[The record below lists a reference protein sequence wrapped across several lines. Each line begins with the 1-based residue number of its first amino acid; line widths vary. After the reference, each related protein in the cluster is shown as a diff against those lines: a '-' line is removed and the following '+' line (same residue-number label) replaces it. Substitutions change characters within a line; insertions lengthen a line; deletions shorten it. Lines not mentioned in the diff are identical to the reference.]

1 MIFKV
6 ILFYS
11 VIFLWIWL
19 IFRWAA
25 RKLACNMLFHPDKEH
40 LDTPKQHSLDYED
53 VYFTTRDKKKLH
65 GWFVPC
71 ENSVATVLFLHG
83 NAGNISNRL
92 DEIALWHCIKVSVF
106 IVDYRGYGKSKGSTS
121 ERGLYLDSEAA
132 YDYLVQER
140 SIPPEKI
147 VCFGRSLGGAVAI
160 RLSLNRE
167 FGAVIVASTFTS
179 LNDLIRGLFVP
190 WLASFFCWASPFKFR
205 SIDLIGYVTH
215 PLLIL
220 HGTEDELIPY
230 VMAKEL
236 YESASKPKLLYPVTD
251 GKHNDTFIIGGKK
264 YWYVIENF
272 IKKSLTELKK

>member
-1 MIFKV
+1 MILKV
-6 ILFYS
+6 IIFYS

-25 RKLACNMLFHPDKEH
+25 RKLANNMLFFPDKE
-40 LDTPKQHSLDYED
+40 LLNTPQQHKLTYED
-53 VYFTTRDKKKLH
+53 VHFTTTDNKEIH

-106 IVDYRGYGKSKGSTS
+106 IIDYRGYGKSKGRCS

-132 YDYLVQER
+132 YDYLVKER
-140 SIPPEKI
+140 NIDPQTI

-160 RLSLNRE
+160 RLALNRD

-179 LNDLIRGLFVP
+179 LRDIIRKLFAS
-190 WLASFFCWASPFKFR
+190 WLAAFFCWISPFKLN
-205 SIDLIGYVTH
+205 SIDLINYIKR
-215 PLLIL
+215 PLLVL

-230 VMAKEL
+230 SMAKEL
-236 YESASKPKLLYPVTD
+236 YETASKPKLLYPIEK
-251 GKHNDTFIIGGKK
+251 GKHNDTFIVGGKK

-272 IKKSLTELKK
+272 IKKSVTEL